1 MQASGKRA
9 TMRWPL
15 TQCLSEPSWGRHAR
29 EGPQLR
35 WARQKPPLPR
45 LRPRRPHRKL
55 WPAMGISQPQ
65 NLRVP
70 PIEKLRPYGVRV
82 SLPAGDPFRKLLG
95 PEWNRV
101 HWYPSPEERDA
112 ALAEMSRRHQY
123 SRGTDK
129 PSLVFEKVEKLAE
142 SRGL

>member
-1 MQASGKRA
+1 MLFRS
-9 TMRWPL
+9 
-15 TQCLSEPSWGRHAR
+15 
-29 EGPQLR
+29 
-35 WARQKPPLPR
+35 LPR
-45 LRPRRPHRKL
+45 LRARRPHRKL
-55 WPAMGISQPQ
+55 RAAMGISQPQ

-82 SLPAGDPFRKLLG
+82 SLPSGDPFRKLLG

-101 HWYPSPEERDA
+101 HWYSSPEERDA

-123 SRGTDK
+123 SRATDK